1 MNSDIIHNLQTIQQR
16 IQNACTESNRDCSE
30 VKLLLATKTVSAER
44 IKAALNSGQTLI
56 AENKVQELK
65 AKYDALKGTPH
76 ISHFIGHLQTNKI
89 KEILK
94 YEVSCIQSLDRL
106 DLAEKLQQRLE
117 FENKEIEVFIQEE
130 EVALTKLEHDLL
142 LTFLKHKNQL
152 LSREFLLEEV
162 WEDAQ
167 HRQTKTVNV
176 AIKRLK
182 EKIDPHGEK
191 DYIRSVRGEGY
202 IFKALL

>member
-1 MNSDIIHNLQTIQQR
+1 MNSEIIHNLQTIQQR

-30 VKLLLATKTVSAER
+30 VKLLLATKTVSPER

-94 YEVSCIQSLDRL
+94 HEVSCIQSLDRL
-106 DLAEKLQQRLE
+106 DLAEKLQQ
-117 FENKEIEVFIQEE
+117 
-130 EVALTKLEHDLL
+130 
-142 LTFLKHKNQL
+142 
-152 LSREFLLEEV
+152 
-162 WEDAQ
+162 
-167 HRQTKTVNV
+167 
-176 AIKRLK
+176 
-182 EKIDPHGEK
+182 
-191 DYIRSVRGEGY
+191 
-202 IFKALL
+202 